1 MQSAAARDVQLGTLS
16 GGDVEDLKL
25 IVMQEGVEVL
35 FYGIQTALLVAALA
49 ALTRQ
54 KTWSRPVTAC
64 IIALFLSSTCA
75 ISVAILLDVVQM
87 PSLGLNMD
95 PSLPHLLRK
104 LNIIFI
110 VTTRFNAIRYERHD
124 RRLASL
130 DPLSRQP
137 LFGVL
142 IECVTFIKAPK
153 NGLQSSAIMMEIPLL
168 ITNAV
173 STILRLIN
181 GWRKT
186 SRAEKILVLLLES
199 GTLYCMLWA
208 VRFGIDM
215 YDGAGIVYLVYS
227 GILPTLILLVVA
239 MRRSATT
246 SLLLSTQ
253 VSHGMRFA
261 DCAET
266 QDRSLTTLDGT
277 QLDSLDETQLDS
289 MDGRT
294 FTSDRS
300 AGIASPHSTK
310 DFPLEEIGPSHGGAG

>member
-1 MQSAAARDVQLGTLS
+1 MRSSAARNVQLRPLS

-35 FYGIQTALLVAALA
+35 FY
-49 ALTRQ
+49 
-54 KTWSRPVTAC
+54 AC
-64 IIALFLSSTCA
+64 IVALFLSSTCT
-75 ISVAILLDVVQM
+75 ISVAVLLKVVQM

-95 PSLPHLLRK
+95 PSLPHLLRW
-104 LNIIFI
+104 LDIVFI
-110 VTTRFNAIRYERHD
+110 VATRFNVVCYERHD

-173 STILRLIN
+173 STILRLIS

-186 SRAEKILVLLLES
+186 SRAEKILILLLES
-199 GTLYCMLWA
+199 GTLYCILWA
-208 VRFGIDM
+208 VRFGIDL
-215 YDGAGIVYLVYS
+215 YNGAGTVYVVYT

-253 VSHGMRFA
+253 VSHNMRFA
-261 DCAET
+261 DGARL
-266 QDRSLTTLDGT
+266 QDRSLTTLDET
-277 QLDSLDETQLDS
+277 QLDSLDETQLNS
-289 MDGRT
+289 MDGPT
-294 FTSDRS
+294 FTSGRS
-300 AGIASPHSTK
+300 VSMALPNNAK
-310 DFPLEEIGPSHGGAG
+310 DFSLENVEPIHGEVG

>member
-1 MQSAAARDVQLGTLS
+1 MRSSAARNVQLRPLS

-35 FYGIQTALLVAALA
+35 FY
-49 ALTRQ
+49 
-54 KTWSRPVTAC
+54 
-64 IIALFLSSTCA
+64 
-75 ISVAILLDVVQM
+75 VVQM

-95 PSLPHLLRK
+95 PSLPHLLRW
-104 LNIIFI
+104 LDIVFI
-110 VTTRFNAIRYERHD
+110 VATRFNVVCYERHD

-173 STILRLIN
+173 STILRLIS

-186 SRAEKILVLLLES
+186 SRAEKILILLLES
-199 GTLYCMLWA
+199 GTLYCILWA
-208 VRFGIDM
+208 VRFGIDL
-215 YDGAGIVYLVYS
+215 YNGAGTVYVVYT

-246 SLLLSTQ
+246 TQ
-253 VSHGMRFA
+253 VSHNMRFA
-261 DCAET
+261 DGARL
-266 QDRSLTTLDGT
+266 QDRSLTTLDET
-277 QLDSLDETQLDS
+277 QLHSLDETQLNN

-294 FTSDRS
+294 FTSGR
-300 AGIASPHSTK
+300 IASMASPSDAK
-310 DFPLEEIGPSHGGAG
+310 DFPVENVEPTRGGAG

>member
-1 MQSAAARDVQLGTLS
+1 MQSSAARDVQLGPLS

-35 FYGIQTALLVAALA
+35 FY
-49 ALTRQ
+49 
-54 KTWSRPVTAC
+54 AC

-104 LNIIFI
+104 LNIVFI

-142 IECVTFIKAPK
+142 IECATFIKDPK

-173 STILRLIN
+173 STILRLIS

-199 GTLYCMLWA
+199 GTLYCILWA
-208 VRFGIDM
+208 VRFGIDL
-215 YDGAGIVYLVYS
+215 YDGAGTVYVVYS

-253 VSHGMRFA
+253 ISHGMRFA
-261 DCAET
+261 DGAET
-266 QDRSLTTLDGT
+266 HDRSLSTLDET
-277 QLDSLDETQLDS
+277 HLDGLDETQLNS

-294 FTSDRS
+294 YTSGRS
-300 AGIASPHSTK
+300 ASIASPNNLK
-310 DFPLEEIGPSHGGAG
+310 DFPLENIEPTRGGPG

>member
-1 MQSAAARDVQLGTLS
+1 
-16 GGDVEDLKL
+16 
-25 IVMQEGVEVL
+25 
-35 FYGIQTALLVAALA
+35 
-49 ALTRQ
+49 
-54 KTWSRPVTAC
+54 
-64 IIALFLSSTCA
+64 
-75 ISVAILLDVVQM
+75 SVAILLDVVQM

-104 LNIIFI
+104 LNIVFI

-142 IECVTFIKAPK
+142 IECATFIKDPK

-173 STILRLIN
+173 STILVAIRFWLIS

-199 GTLYCMLWA
+199 GTLYCILWASPRLPLSRVVILNLNQA
-208 VRFGIDM
+208 VRFGIDL
-215 YDGAGIVYLVYS
+215 YDGAGTVYVVYS

-253 VSHGMRFA
+253 ISHGMRFA
-261 DCAET
+261 DGAET
-266 QDRSLTTLDGT
+266 HDRSLSTLDET
-277 QLDSLDETQLDS
+277 HLDGLDETQLNS

-294 FTSDRS
+294 YTSGRS
-300 AGIASPHSTK
+300 ASIASPNNLK
-310 DFPLEEIGPSHGGAG
+310 DFPLENIEPTRGGPG

>member
-1 MQSAAARDVQLGTLS
+1 MQSSAARDLQLGPLS

-35 FYGIQTALLVAALA
+35 FY
-49 ALTRQ
+49 
-54 KTWSRPVTAC
+54 AC
-64 IIALFLSSTCA
+64 IIALFISSTCA
-75 ISVAILLDVVQM
+75 ISVAILLDVMQM

-95 PSLPHLLRK
+95 TSLPHLLRK
-104 LNIIFI
+104 LNIVFI
-110 VTTRFNAIRYERHD
+110 VTTRFNVVCHERHD

-173 STILRLIN
+173 STILVAIRFWLISD
-181 GWRKT
+181 WRKT
-186 SRAEKILVLLLES
+186 SRAEKILILLLES
-199 GTLYCMLWA
+199 GSLYCILWESH
-208 VRFGIDM
+208 RLPLLPQLCT
-215 YDGAGIVYLVYS
+215 VYVVYS

-253 VSHGMRFA
+253 VSQGMRFA
-261 DCAET
+261 DGAEA
-266 QDRSLTTLDGT
+266 QDRSLTTLDET
-277 QLDSLDETQLDS
+277 QLESLDETQLESLDETQLNS

-294 FTSDRS
+294 FTSGRS
-300 AGIASPHSTK
+300 NSMASPNNAK
-310 DFPLEEIGPSHGGAG
+310 DIPLESVEPTRGGTG